1 MLFIDLVTYN
11 AKSLT
16 YVNSMRSLVNAC
28 LLLSCLSLPA
38 IGDDYFDN
46 VLSIIKPPHSHTAI
60 FATNLVTGD
69 IIFEQNPD
77 TLLLPASTMKLLTA
91 VAATSSLGSGFRFS
105 TRVYS
110 RFPIKDGVIAGDVYI
125 SFNGDPT
132 LKAKD
137 LSSLLK
143 QLTEQGLYR
152 IEGSLYL
159 IGQANE
165 QLQAPGWVWDDL
177 GICYAAPV
185 SNFIL
190 NRNCVHGKLSPKLA
204 SNQSQLSVPG
214 DIPISIT
221 NTSVFDKTGIE
232 EFCQLDLQRLAG
244 NHFSLSGC
252 YPGSQAIKLAIAITD
267 PGLFMQESI
276 GQILK
281 SSKIQLKGEIL
292 IKHQLPIQTH
302 LIAVHE
308 SAPLPDLLGTMLI
321 KSDNLIADSLLKQ
334 LGTKIYQRPGN
345 FSNGS
350 RALKKILSR
359 EGIALTHAKIVDGSG
374 LSRYNLLS
382 ARQLSQVLSLIF
394 TDPRFSQLM
403 DSLPIAGVSGTL
415 KYKANF
421 NKPPLFKHVIAKT
434 GSMQG
439 VDNLAGFIS
448 SKTQDDTLFV
458 ILENGQSSL
467 QKKQQQAPF
476 SALFLRSLMDNT
488 LAQESQSGSALPPSS
503 PAN

>member
-1 MLFIDLVTYN
+1 MFIT

-16 YVNSMRSLVNAC
+16 YVNFMRPLVNAC
-28 LLLSCLSLPA
+28 FLLSCLSLPVL
-38 IGDDYFDN
+38 GDDYFN
-46 VLSIIKPPHSHTAI
+46 NLLSIIKPPHSHTAI
-60 FATNLVTGD
+60 IATNLVTGD

-91 VAATSSLGSGFRFS
+91 VAATSSLGNEFRFS

-125 SFNGDPT
+125 SFSGDPT
-132 LKAKD
+132 LKTQD
-137 LSSLLK
+137 LRSLLS

-185 SNFIL
+185 SSFVL

-214 DIPISIT
+214 YIPISIT
-221 NTSVFDKTGIE
+221 NTSVFDKSGIE
-232 EFCQLDLQRLAG
+232 KFCQLDLQRLPG

-252 YPGSQAIKLAIAITD
+252 YSGSQAIKLAIAITD
-267 PGLFMQESI
+267 PGLFMQESMS
-276 GQILK
+276 QILK
-281 SSKIQLKGEIL
+281 SSKILLKGHIS
-292 IKHQLPIQTH
+292 IKHQLPTQAR
-302 LIAVHE
+302 LIAAHD
-308 SAPLPDLLGTMLI
+308 SAPLPDLLGIMLI

-334 LGTKIYQRPGN
+334 LGTKNYQGPGN

-350 RALKKILSR
+350 RALKDVLSG
-359 EGIALTHAKIVDGSG
+359 EGIVLTHAQIVDGSG

-382 ARQLSQVLSLIF
+382 ARQLSQVLHLIY
-394 TDPRFSQLM
+394 TDSRFAQLI
-403 DSLPIAGVSGTL
+403 DSLPVAGVSGTL
-415 KYKANF
+415 KYKASF
-421 NKPPLFKHVIAKT
+421 NKPPLLKHVMAKT

-439 VDNLAGFIS
+439 VDNLAGFIRS
-448 SKTQDDTLFV
+448 ETQGDTLFV
-458 ILENGQSSL
+458 ILENGQSPL
-467 QKKQQQAPF
+467 EKKQQRAPF
-476 SALFLRSLMDNT
+476 SALFLHSLMDNT
-488 LAQESQSGSALPPSS
+488 LAQESQAGSALTPSS